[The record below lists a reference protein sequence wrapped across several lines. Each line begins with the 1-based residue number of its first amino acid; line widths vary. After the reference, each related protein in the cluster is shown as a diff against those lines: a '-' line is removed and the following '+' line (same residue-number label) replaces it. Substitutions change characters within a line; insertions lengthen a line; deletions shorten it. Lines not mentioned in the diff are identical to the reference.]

1 MTNRSTI
8 FLSAVFTGL
17 VASAS
22 TAVPPLSA
30 KAAPGECL
38 VNRPKTAAPPGQF
51 WLHLTEWTGNRH
63 CWVLRAKLESPSQ
76 AKGSASIQA
85 ARAGARA
92 AGPTP
97 ARSIED
103 PAIDELSTRA
113 ELSARSQVKND
124 DKGASATGATAGVS
138 ERPDQDLLKAEHPDS
153 ARLSPPASPAPE
165 AKTALSLAS
174 EPPATTAFAAP
185 AQKTS
190 QLASNETGPVTV
202 LPIAETTHPTR
213 IVGAPNFLQ
222 MLLLAIFCGPAIYLL
237 TAGAIRR
244 RTEPAR
250 ALSSF
255 PGLAGLEDAPAER
268 ALLPPRPEPRENA
281 RSSQVIAL

>member
-1 MTNRSTI
+1 MTNRPTI
-8 FLSAVFTGL
+8 FLCAVFTGL
-17 VASAS
+17 VACAS
-22 TAVPPLSA
+22 IAVAPLSA
-30 KAAPGECL
+30 KTAPGECL

-51 WLHLTEWTGNRH
+51 WLHLTEWTGNRR
-63 CWVLRAKLESPSQ
+63 CWVLRAKLYSPSQ

-85 ARAGARA
+85 ARTGAGT

-103 PAIDELSTRA
+103 TAISELSTRA
-113 ELSARSQVKND
+113 ELSARSQVKDN
-124 DKGASATGATAGVS
+124 DKGASVTGATAGVS
-138 ERPDQDLLKAEHPDS
+138 ERPDQYLPKVEHPDS
-153 ARLSPPASPAPE
+153 ARLSPPASPEPE

-174 EPPATTAFAAP
+174 EPPATTAFVAP

-190 QLASNETGPVTV
+190 QPASNKTGPVTV
-202 LPIAETTHPTR
+202 LPMTETAHQTR
-213 IVGAPNFLQ
+213 PIGAPNFLQ

-255 PGLAGLEDAPAER
+255 PGLDDAPAER
-268 ALLPPRPEPRENA
+268 ALLPPRPEPHENA
-281 RSSQVIAL
+281 GSSQVIAL